1 MIDADSLAKAVR
13 ETVYTVSAEDGLRA
27 VTQCLFPSNSSVAV
41 SVRGGGNAFIIS
53 DDGAALSEIASSG
66 ANERPSDRQ
75 IRSAIGKQGLK
86 VEKGVIFSPPVA
98 EAEVPFAVMLV
109 ANAAKTVAD
118 WGLEHMRFAAPRNF
132 RKDLADLLHRH
143 FHDNLKEDQPILGK
157 SNKPHK
163 FGHVIYLEQERRLLV
178 DPVVNDSSSI
188 NARLVANL
196 DVKML
201 NDPNIQQL
209 IVFDDR
215 LEWSAS
221 DLHLLS
227 LGGPVVGFSR
237 AEIEIERLA
246 A

>member
-1 MIDADSLAKAVR
+1 MIDASSLALAVR
-13 ETVYTVSAEDGLRA
+13 ETVYAVAAEDGLRA
-27 VTQCLFPSNSSVAV
+27 ITQCLFPSNSNVAV
-41 SVRGGGNAFIIS
+41 SVRGGGNAFIVS

-66 ANERPSDRQ
+66 TSERPSDRQ
-75 IRSAIGKQGLK
+75 IRMVIGKQGLK

-98 EAEVPFAVMLV
+98 EAEIPFAVILV

-118 WGLEHMRFAAPRNF
+118 WGLEHMRLAAPRNF
-132 RKDLADLLHRH
+132 RKDLADLLKRH
-143 FHDNLKEDQPILGK
+143 FHDNLKGDQPILGK

-163 FGHVIYLEQERRLLV
+163 FGHVIYLESEKKLLV

-188 NARLVANL
+188 NARLVANM

-201 NDPNIQQL
+201 NDPNIKQL

-227 LGGPVVGFSR
+227 LGGPLIGFSR
-237 AEIEIERLA
+237 AETEIERLA